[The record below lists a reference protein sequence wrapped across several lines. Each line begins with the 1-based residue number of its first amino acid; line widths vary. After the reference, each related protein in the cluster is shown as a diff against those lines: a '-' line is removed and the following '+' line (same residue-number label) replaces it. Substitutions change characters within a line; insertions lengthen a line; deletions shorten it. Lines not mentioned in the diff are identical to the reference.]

1 MAMYRDLL
9 LPTTGTPGD
18 TNALEAAIALA
29 RMFDAHLSVVETV
42 NLPMFMP
49 SPWGI
54 VPDTLLTG
62 LYAELNAMGEANVEA
77 LRTRLA
83 REDISH
89 EVRLADA
96 KFVSRTRCIAMQARH
111 ADLCVLTGSVMQ
123 TPFEWEIVE
132 TTFSGMLFESGRP
145 VLLMPPR
152 HPMQWP
158 LRHAV
163 VAWRPT
169 REATRALH
177 DALPLLMR
185 AESVDV
191 VAIAPEP
198 GESRY
203 GDVPG
208 ADIGEHLARHGLK
221 VNVVGL
227 QRGAMT
233 VATALLRHAAET
245 DAQLLVAGGYGHSR
259 LREWV
264 LGGTTDDLMR
274 AMDLPVL
281 FSH

>member
-1 MAMYRDLL
+1 MYRDLL

-18 TNALEAAIALA
+18 ANALDAAVLLA
-29 RMFDAHLSVVETV
+29 SQFNAHLALLETV

-49 SPWGI
+49 SPWGV
-54 VPDTLLTG
+54 VPDTLLTD
-62 LYAELNAMGEANVEA
+62 LYAELNKAAEANVED
-77 LRTRLA
+77 LRVRLS

-96 KFVSRTRCIAMQARH
+96 KFVSRARCIAVQARH
-111 ADLCVLTGSVMQ
+111 VDLCVLTGSVMQ
-123 TPFEWEIVE
+123 TPFESEIVE
-132 TTFSGMLFESGRP
+132 STFAGILFESGRP
-145 VLLMPPR
+145 VLLVPPR
-152 HPMQWP
+152 HPLQWP
-158 LRHAV
+158 LRRVV

-177 DALPLLMR
+177 DAMPLLLR
-185 AESVDV
+185 AQSVDV
-191 VAIAPEP
+191 VAVAPEP

-203 GDVPG
+203 GELPG
-208 ADIGEHLARHGLK
+208 ADIGEHLARHGLN
-221 VNVVGL
+221 VNVVDL
-227 QRGAMT
+227 PRGSGT
-233 VATALLRHAAET
+233 VATALLRHAADV

>member
-1 MAMYRDLL
+1 
-9 LPTTGTPGD
+9 
-18 TNALEAAIALA
+18 
-29 RMFDAHLSVVETV
+29 
-42 NLPMFMP
+42 
-49 SPWGI
+49 
-54 VPDTLLTG
+54 
-62 LYAELNAMGEANVEA
+62 
-77 LRTRLA
+77 
-83 REDISH
+83 
-89 EVRLADA
+89 
-96 KFVSRTRCIAMQARH
+96 
-111 ADLCVLTGSVMQ
+111 
-123 TPFEWEIVE
+123 
-132 TTFSGMLFESGRP
+132 
-145 VLLMPPR
+145 
-152 HPMQWP
+152 
-158 LRHAV
+158 
-163 VAWRPT
+163 
-169 REATRALH
+169 
-177 DALPLLMR
+177 MR

>member
-1 MAMYRDLL
+1 MYRDLL

-18 TNALEAAIALA
+18 ANALDAAVLLA
-29 RMFDAHLSVVETV
+29 SKFDAHLSVLETV
-42 NLPMFMP
+42 NLPMFIP

-54 VPDTLLTG
+54 VPDTLLTD
-62 LYAELNAMGEANVEA
+62 LYAELNAAGEANVDT
-77 LRTRLA
+77 LRTRLG

-111 ADLCVLTGSVMQ
+111 VDLCVLTGSAMQ
-123 TPFEWEIVE
+123 TPFESEIVE
-132 TTFSGMLFESGRP
+132 SSLAGLMFESGRP
-145 VLLMPPR
+145 VLLVPPR
-152 HPMQWP
+152 HRMQWP
-158 LRHAV
+158 LRRAV

-177 DALPLLMR
+177 DALPLLRR
-185 AESVDV
+185 AENVDV
-191 VAIAPEP
+191 VAVEPEP

-203 GDVPG
+203 SELPG

-221 VNVVGL
+221 VNVVNL
-227 QRGAMT
+227 KRGAMT
-233 VATALLRHAAET
+233 TATTLLRHAA
-245 DAQLLVAGGYGHSR
+245 DVKAQLLVAGGYGHSR
-259 LREWV
+259 LREWI
-264 LGGTTDDLMR
+264 LGGTTDELMR